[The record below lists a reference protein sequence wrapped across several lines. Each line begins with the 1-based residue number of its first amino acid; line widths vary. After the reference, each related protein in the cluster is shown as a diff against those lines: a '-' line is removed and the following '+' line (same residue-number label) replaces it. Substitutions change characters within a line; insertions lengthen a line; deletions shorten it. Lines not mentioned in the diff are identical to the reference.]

1 MKKPQWI
8 TIGAAIFLTISIFIF
23 ARRVPAN
30 RAVAETHSADDGHDH
45 GTMDAGTVSIDSL
58 IGTIKKQLSPQQI
71 ATLSIMEGPVSG
83 DGPAIGGKELVEQ
96 QLTAYHRLEHY
107 WGDSIGFLP
116 ASIWYK
122 AEAARLENSEKSLT
136 FAAHLILNNLQEG
149 RDPDPA
155 MIKWKG
161 LQAKDLFERSLK
173 INPDNDSSKVGLGAC
188 YLFGN
193 ISPAPMEGILKIREV
208 ADRDSTNVYA
218 QMTMVKGLLMTGQ
231 LDKAISRLST
241 VCQVDPDNVGALVL
255 LADIYA
261 QQNNKP
267 AAIEYYRKS
276 LIYIKHPN
284 DRQMI
289 EERIRELSK

>member
-8 TIGAAIFLTISIFIF
+8 TIGVAIFLTISIFIF
-23 ARRVPAN
+23 ARRIPAN

-45 GTMDAGTVSIDSL
+45 GTVDAGSLSIDSL
-58 IGTIKKQLSPQQI
+58 IGTIKKQLSAQQVATI
-71 ATLSIMEGPVSG
+71 AIMEGPVVGSNPVING
-83 DGPAIGGKELVEQ
+83 NKQVEQ
-96 QLTAYHRLEHY
+96 QLEAYHRLEHY
-107 WGDSIGFLP
+107 WWDSIGYFP

-136 FAAHLILNNLQEG
+136 FAAHLILNNLQDG

-193 ISPAPMEGILKIREV
+193 ISPAPMEGILKVREV
-208 ADRDSTNVYA
+208 ADRDTTNVYA
-218 QMTMVKGLLMTGQ
+218 QMTMVRGLLMTNQ
-231 LDKAISRLST
+231 LDKAISRLTT
-241 VCQVDPDNVGALVL
+241 VSRVDKENVGALVL
-255 LADIYA
+255 LADIYT

-276 LIYIKHPN
+276 LSYIKHPS

-289 EERIRELSK
+289 EQRIRDLSK